1 MIGKQSS
8 KILALGKMR
17 MNAAVTQVMSL
28 GRCHGPCGHEG
39 REEGGCDAGRGH
51 LFSVLLVSLFAGFLF
66 LLFSFLFLL
75 FTGGKVSCVP
85 ENAPPDKT

>member
-1 MIGKQSS
+1 MIGKQSG

-39 REEGGCDAGRGH
+39 REEGGCNAGRGH

-66 LLFSFLFLL
+66 LLF
-75 FTGGKVSCVP
+75 TGGKVSCVP